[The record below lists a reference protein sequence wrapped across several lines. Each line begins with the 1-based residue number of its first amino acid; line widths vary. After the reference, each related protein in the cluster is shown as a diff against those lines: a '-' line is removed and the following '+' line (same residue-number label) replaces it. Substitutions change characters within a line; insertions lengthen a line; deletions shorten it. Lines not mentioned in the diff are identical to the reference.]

1 MQFCMENSR
10 HQEIKR
16 IMENAESSESSQLPQ
31 LFEKNKD
38 FRKFLNEAEKV
49 CPCIYN
55 YIVIMYYVIM
65 L

>member
-1 MQFCMENSR
+1 
-10 HQEIKR
+10 
-16 IMENAESSESSQLPQ
+16 MENAESSESSQLSQ
-31 LFEKNKD
+31 LFERNKD

-55 YIVIMYYVIM
+55 YIVIMYYVII